1 MMKKLEPTYSP
12 QSASEPTTLL
22 TAAELMRQVEQAKEA
37 QERALLAS
45 RRDHRQSQALD
56 RLCSAAFAA
65 EDTDNLLHKLVELF
79 VEAAGADAGVFC
91 LREGDKFR
99 ARAWVGVE
107 PEVAAACNAAFDG
120 SSPSA
125 EVITGDAL
133 RAKGFRSRFGLR
145 LGDRCEVVAE
155 VVLGAWEDRELSDED
170 RELLDLL
177 ARHAAAA
184 VQRAVEEETLRSS
197 IASRDEVLSAVAHDL
212 KNPVNII
219 AITAN
224 GMLGRTEGAT
234 ARRPI
239 ERILRGVQRAERL
252 LRDLLEIS
260 AIESGRLAL
269 DRRWVEPADLVLAAL
284 ESQHGIAEGASV
296 IVRSDVAPEL
306 PPVEADEE
314 RLMEVFENLIGNA
327 VKFSGANG
335 SVTVGALRRGGDLLF
350 WVKDTG
356 PGITSEEL
364 PRVFDRFWHAKK
376 ANRRGTGLGLSICKG
391 IVEAHGGRIWLEST
405 PGKGTT
411 VSFTIPIPDASK
423 VATEES
429 EVANILLVDDR
440 PENLLSLKAI
450 LNRPDYR
457 LAFATS
463 GEEALALALRE
474 RFALALI
481 DVAMPGMNGLEVAI
495 HMKELER
502 SRGIP
507 IIFITAFGDD
517 PQEIHRAYSAGGADY
532 LVKPLDPEIVRKK
545 VAVFVDL
552 SRRRHEKNPAV

>member
-125 EVITGDAL
+125 EVITGDTL

-184 VQRAVEEETLRSS
+184 VQRAVEEEMLRSS

-327 VKFSGANG
+327 VKF
-335 SVTVGALRRGGDLLF
+335 
-350 WVKDTG
+350 
-356 PGITSEEL
+356 
-364 PRVFDRFWHAKK
+364 
-376 ANRRGTGLGLSICKG
+376 
-391 IVEAHGGRIWLEST
+391 
-405 PGKGTT
+405 
-411 VSFTIPIPDASK
+411 
-423 VATEES
+423 
-429 EVANILLVDDR
+429 
-440 PENLLSLKAI
+440 
-450 LNRPDYR
+450 
-457 LAFATS
+457 
-463 GEEALALALRE
+463 
-474 RFALALI
+474 
-481 DVAMPGMNGLEVAI
+481 
-495 HMKELER
+495 
-502 SRGIP
+502 
-507 IIFITAFGDD
+507 
-517 PQEIHRAYSAGGADY
+517 
-532 LVKPLDPEIVRKK
+532 
-545 VAVFVDL
+545 
-552 SRRRHEKNPAV
+552 

>member
-145 LGDRCEVVAE
+145 LGVRGEVVAE

-170 RELLDLL
+170 RKLLDLL

-184 VQRAVEEETLRSS
+184 VQRALEEETLRSS

>member
-145 LGDRCEVVAE
+145 LGVRGEVVAE

-170 RELLDLL
+170 RKLLDLL

-184 VQRAVEEETLRSS
+184 VQRAVEEEMLRSS